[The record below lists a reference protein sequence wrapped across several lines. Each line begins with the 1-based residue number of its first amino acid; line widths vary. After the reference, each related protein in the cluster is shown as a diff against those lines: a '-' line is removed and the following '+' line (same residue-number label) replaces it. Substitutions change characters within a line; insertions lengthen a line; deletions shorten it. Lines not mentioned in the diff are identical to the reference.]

1 MIFQGFVETITG
13 RRRYLPDINLPGHNS
28 CGKYGGNEYARAAAE
43 RQAVN
48 TTIQGSAADIIKKA
62 MININR
68 CLTIKFPANNGAISK
83 STKSIDCGAF
93 LVLQLHDELIY
104 EVFFIRNKWNKYKKS
119 VNQANFPSDNNFDII
134 YFKQVASND
143 VIEVAKIIRT
153 EMENAMK
160 LSVPTPVKVKIG
172 PSWGDLSTL
181 KDVL

>member
-1 MIFQGFVETITG
+1 MILQGFVETITG

-62 MININR
+62 MINIDR
-68 CLTIKFPANNGAISK
+68 CLTIKFPTNKGAISK

-104 EVFFIRNKWNKYKKS
+104 EVFFIRNKWNKYER
-119 VNQANFPSDNNFDII
+119 NQLI
-134 YFKQVASND
+134 KQIFHQITILILYISNRWPQMMLL
-143 VIEVAKIIRT
+143 KWQ
-153 EMENAMK
+153 K
-160 LSVPTPVKVKIG
+160 LYVQKWKM
-172 PSWGDLSTL
+172 L
-181 KDVL
+181 